1 MSTSILFV
9 SEFILLSDHNMKVL
23 IDSGAIDV
31 RAVWFED
38 GKVKMIDQ
46 RILPHQFQIVEF
58 TSYLEVAEAI
68 KNMTV
73 RGAPAIGAAAAYG
86 MALAYLQKVNLAEA
100 ATVLKATRP
109 TAFDLFYAVDK
120 MLEAA
125 AKNEDLLEAAENY
138 AEQIVDKCRRIGGY
152 GAELIANDY
161 VIMTHCN
168 AGALATVDVGTALA
182 PMRVARDQGKKIFV
196 YASETRPRLQGMKLT
211 AWELLNEGI
220 PHKIIADGASGAVM
234 RNGVDMVIVGAD
246 RIAANGDFA
255 NKIGTFDKAV
265 LAHELGI
272 PFYVAAPVSTF
283 DFSIQSGQEIV
294 IEDRAEEEV
303 TVVDGVRIAPCGCHA
318 LNPSFDMSEAKYV
331 TAFITEIGVLTP
343 SEIGRIREYYQ

>member
-1 MSTSILFV
+1 
-9 SEFILLSDHNMKVL
+9 MKVL